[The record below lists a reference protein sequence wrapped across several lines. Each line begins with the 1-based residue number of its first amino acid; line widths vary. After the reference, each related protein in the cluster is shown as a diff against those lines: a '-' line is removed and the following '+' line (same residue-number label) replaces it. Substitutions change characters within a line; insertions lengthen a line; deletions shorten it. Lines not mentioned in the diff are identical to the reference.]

1 MLNPPTPLPGARF
14 RVHSDDPTFQV
25 RWLGGARFALSGE
38 VSSTPSADLDVDTPS
53 DSFEIPLAQRST
65 AEHAVAA
72 LQRTLPRGVLMT
84 RTASDDGIEVLFH
97 EALVPA
103 AMPPRLRI
111 ISTDLSQRVR
121 QLDENA
127 IEFVGSTGGDCLL
140 TILCDR
146 RRSTISI
153 PGGTSGRA
161 TAARVAAS
169 MPLGYRALVDGAI
182 VRVWKDAD
190 FFSMVA

>member
-1 MLNPPTPLPGARF
+1 
-14 RVHSDDPTFQV
+14 
-25 RWLGGARFALSGE
+25 
-38 VSSTPSADLDVDTPS
+38 
-53 DSFEIPLAQRST
+53 
-65 AEHAVAA
+65 
-72 LQRTLPRGVLMT
+72 
-84 RTASDDGIEVLFH
+84 
-97 EALVPA
+97 
-103 AMPPRLRI
+103 MPPRLRI